1 MLNKLIR
8 FFLENRLVAWL
19 LMIFLI
25 GWGISVAPFNWKID
39 ILPRDPVPVD
49 AIPDIGENQQII
61 FTEWMGRSPQ
71 DIEDQITY
79 PLTSALLG
87 IPGVTSI
94 RSTSM
99 FGFSS
104 IYIIFDE
111 KIEYYWSR
119 SRILEKLNSLP
130 PGLLPADVI
139 PQLGPDAT
147 ALGQVF
153 WYTLEGLDEKGNP
166 AGGWDLHE
174 LRSIQDYYVR
184 LALNS
189 VQGVSEVA
197 SVGGHVKEYQVDLDP
212 DAMKAYNISIMQVA
226 QALQQSN
233 RETSANTIE
242 FNMAEYLVRGLGY
255 IESLE
260 DIRQTVVAVNN
271 NVPVRIMDIA
281 RVNIGPAVRNMGGI
295 LDKGGVEAVG
305 GVVVAR
311 YGDNPLQVIEN
322 VKEKIEEISSGLPTR
337 ELADGTTSQVTIVP
351 FYDRTQLIYETLGT
365 LNDAII
371 LQILISII
379 VIIVMVYHLRT
390 SLLIS
395 ALLPIAVLMS
405 FIMMRYFGVD
415 ANIVALSGI
424 AISIGT
430 MVDLGIIMNEN
441 ILRHLQEAKD
451 NAKNRLEIIYEAS
464 AEVAPAILTAV
475 STTIVSFLPVFTL
488 QAAEGRL
495 FSPLAFT
502 KTFALVAA
510 LIITIA
516 FMPVLAYQFSGK
528 WEWKRWKTIFEK
540 SITQYII
547 NGLAIVAGLLIA
559 IYVLWWAGLFMM
571 LLGIS
576 GILQNIFPEW
586 VKPHKNYIN
595 LGITLLVVLILLAS
609 QWLPIGVDRSLFINI
624 LFLALVITL
633 VLGLFRLFLH
643 YYPRL
648 LTWCL
653 THKKTFLIIPAFLLL
668 LGLNIWMGFGS
679 IFGFVANGFDKMN
692 VNVRTT
698 SLWSSLHHA
707 FPGLGREFMPALDE
721 GSFLL
726 MPTTMPHTGI
736 EYNLKV
742 LQELDRR
749 VDAIPEVEM
758 VVGKAGRAESPLDPA
773 PMTMFENVIIYKS
786 EYKTDMD
793 GRQIRFKVDSEGE
806 FVRDEDGQL
815 IPHRRGRY
823 YRQWRDHI
831 ESPDDIWNEITRAAR
846 FPGLTSAPKLQ
857 PIETRLVMLQT
868 GMRAPMGL
876 KVFGPDLQTIE
887 DFAMQVERVL
897 QEVPFIRSST
907 VFADR
912 LVGKPYLEIRPDRQA
927 LARHGISI
935 EEFQMVVEVAIGG
948 MPMNTTVEGRERYNI
963 RARYAREFR
972 DNPDALG
979 DIWIKSPAGYKI
991 PLAEVATV
999 EFRKGPGMIRGED
1012 TFLVAYITFDKEPGH
1027 ADLSVIQQATDMIDD
1042 KIASGELRVPQGV
1055 NFYFSG
1061 NYENQM
1067 RAERRLMLVIPL
1079 SMIVI
1084 FLILYFQFRSV
1095 ATSLMI
1101 FSAIA
1106 LAFSGGFLMLWLYG
1120 QGWFLNFNAFGVN
1133 MRDLFQMDV
1142 VNLSVAVWVGFIA
1155 LFGIATDDGVLI
1167 ATYLQGSFKKH
1178 KPENREEL
1186 HQVVMEA
1193 GQKRVRPA
1201 LMTTATTLLALL
1213 PILTSTGRGAD
1224 IMIPMAIPAFG
1235 GMTIAL
1241 ITLFLVPVLFTAWN
1255 EFLMKNGNDG
1265 QKSDND

>member
-1 MLNKLIR
+1 MLNKIIY
-8 FFLENRLVAWL
+8 FFLKNRLVAWL
-19 LMIFLI
+19 LIVFFI
-25 GWGISVAPFNWKID
+25 GWGVSVAPFNWD
-39 ILPRDPVPVD
+39 INFLPRDPVAVD
-49 AIPDIGENQQII
+49 AIPDIGENQQIV
-61 FTEWMGRSPQ
+61 FTEWMGSSPQ

-87 IPGVTSI
+87 IPGVSSI

-104 IYIIFDE
+104 IYVIFDE
-111 KIEYYWSR
+111 KVEYYWSR

-130 PGLLPADVI
+130 AGLLPDDVS

-153 WYTLEGLDEKGNP
+153 WYTLEGLDEDGNLV
-166 AGGWDLHE
+166 GGWDLHE

-197 SVGGHVKEYQVDLDP
+197 SVGGHVKEYQVDLNP
-212 DAMKAYNISIMQVA
+212 DAMKVHNISIMQVA
-226 QALQQSN
+226 DALRKSN
-233 RETSANTIE
+233 RETAANTIE
-242 FNMAEYLVRGLGY
+242 YNMTEYLIRGLGY
-255 IESLE
+255 IESLD
-260 DIRQTVVAVNN
+260 DIRQTVISINN
-271 NVPVRIMDIA
+271 NVPIRIMDVA
-281 RVNIGPAVRNMGGI
+281 QVNIGPAVRNHGGI
-295 LDKGGVEAVG
+295 LDKGGQEAVG

-311 YGDNPLQVIEN
+311 YRENPLEVIQN
-322 VKEKIEEISSGLPTR
+322 VKQKIEEISSGLPSR
-337 ELADGTTSQVTIVP
+337 ELEDGTTSQVSIVP

-365 LNDAII
+365 LNIAII

-379 VIIVMVYHLRT
+379 VIVVMVYHLRT

-395 ALLPIAVLMS
+395 ALLPLAVLMS
-405 FIMMRYFGVD
+405 FIMMKYFNVD

-441 ILRHLQEAKD
+441 ILRHLREAGD
-451 NAKNRLEIIYEAS
+451 SAKNRLEIIYEAS
-464 AEVAPAILTAV
+464 SEVAPAILTAV

-502 KTFALVAA
+502 KTFALVAS
-510 LIITIA
+510 LIITIT

-528 WEWKRWKTIFEK
+528 VNTDKISRFFK
-540 SITQYII
+540 SKYFKFFLY
-547 NGLAIVAGLLIA
+547 GLMFFGGAIIA
-559 IYVLWWAGLFMM
+559 IYLIWWPGLFLM
-571 LLGIS
+571 LLGVS
-576 GILQNIFPEW
+576 GLLQNIFPQ
-586 VKPHKNYIN
+586 KISPYKNIIN
-595 LGITLLVVLILLAS
+595 MGITLFVVLLLLANE
-609 QWLPIGVDRSLFINI
+609 WLPVGVERSLFVNI
-624 LFLALVITL
+624 IFIAIIIAL
-633 VLGLFRLFLH
+633 VLGLFHLFLH
-643 YYPRL
+643 FYPRIL
-648 LTWCL
+648 MWSLRN
-653 THKKTFLIIPAFLLL
+653 KKAFLIMPAFFIL
-668 LGLNIWMGFGS
+668 LGFNIWLGFGS
-679 IFGFVANGFDKMN
+679 IFGFVAKGFDN
-692 VNVRTT
+692 VGVNIRTT
-698 SLWSSLHHA
+698 TVWSSLHHA
-707 FPGLGREFMPALDE
+707 FPGLGREFMPSLDE

-736 EYNLKV
+736 EYNTKL

-749 VDAIPEVEM
+749 IQSIPEVEM

-773 PMTMFENVIIYKS
+773 PMTMFENVINYKS

-793 GRQIRFKVDSEGE
+793 GRKIRFKVDKNNE
-806 FVRDEDGQL
+806 FVRDDKGNL
-815 IPHRRGRY
+815 IPDRRGKY
-823 YRQWRDHI
+823 FRQWRDHI
-831 ESPDDIWNEITRAAR
+831 ESPDDIWDEIIRASR
-846 FPGLTSAPKLQ
+846 FPGLTSAPRLQ

-876 KVFGPDLQTIE
+876 KVFGPDLETIE
-887 DFAMQVERVL
+887 NFAMQVENIL
-897 QEVPFIRSST
+897 QEVPYIKSST

-912 LVGKPYLEIRPDRQA
+912 VVGKPYLEIKPKRNI
-927 LARHGISI
+927 LARHGVTI
-935 EEFQMVVEVAIGG
+935 EDFQHVVETAIGG
-948 MPMNTTVEGRERYNI
+948 MNMTTTIEGRERYNI

-972 DNPDALG
+972 DSPEKLKS
-979 DIWIKSPAGYKI
+979 IWINTPAGYSI
-991 PLAEVATV
+991 PLDEVAEIT
-999 EFRKGPGMIRGED
+999 FRRGPGMIRSEN
-1012 TFLVAYITFDKEPGH
+1012 TFLVAYITFDKEAGN
-1027 ADLSVIQQATDMIDD
+1027 ADLSVIQQASEMLQSRID
-1042 KIASGELRVPQGV
+1042 SGELDVPQGV
-1055 NFYFSG
+1055 NYQFSG

-1084 FLILYFQFRSV
+1084 FLILYFQFRSA

-1101 FSAIA
+1101 FSAII
-1106 LAFSGGFLMLWLYG
+1106 LAFSGGFIMLWLYG
-1120 QGWFLNFNAFGVN
+1120 QAWFLNFNAFGVN

-1167 ATYLQGSFKKH
+1167 ATYLKGSYKKN
-1178 KPENREEL
+1178 KPTNVNEL
-1186 HQVVMEA
+1186 HAAVLEA
-1193 GQKRVRPA
+1193 GKKRIRPA

-1255 EFLMKNGNDG
+1255 EFLIKK
-1265 QKSDND
+1265 QSRYEEES